1 MKNPYSELLQ
11 VMREQ
16 GAKYNPPTIEI
27 GQIISATP
35 LKIKIN
41 DLQLDKSDIYI
52 NDSIKSS
59 LIAGD
64 LVAVL
69 PMTDRQKFIVL
80 CKVVSL

>member
-1 MKNPYSELLQ
+1 MKNPYSELLNL
-11 VMREQ
+11 MREQ
-16 GAKYNPPTIEI
+16 GAKYNPPTIQL
-27 GQIISATP
+27 GRVISATP
-35 LKIKIN
+35 LKIIIG

-59 LIAGD
+59 LIIGD

-69 PMTDRQKFIVL
+69 PMEDRQKFIVL